1 MRLQPKTAKNMQIRY
16 SKIFIIQNDIPSANE
31 AIFDRIENVR
41 EYIEAITTELAN
53 NSVTR
58 RYCLDDQ
65 YQTAQSNIIFII
77 TKINALCSIPNG
89 DERRI
94 DIAEELK
101 NYIESQ
107 PAQRLSSIEKEF
119 NDTHVQLH
127 PIPKGVLIVAET
139 VDDEGNNKLI
149 LAKADYTE
157 FMEERSG
164 DKKQGLPIKKK
175 IYKAVSIEYAFNNN
189 HTYEISAILVC
200 DTSNRDA
207 KYWWKGF
214 LELRE
219 LRTDELNTTIAYKA
233 IKDKVV
239 SPIKR
244 DHKTDYIN
252 LYNFNLAYFSSNDNF
267 DIDEYVRKIQDYI
280 PVDPNLNKES
290 IINKLRELPQKEKF
304 DPIFQK
310 QPASINDRM
319 RRQVVRLAENL
330 DLSIK
335 GQIENLQNVIRADV
349 DNQGNKMVVI
359 YSDEGYEHFIRNQQ

>member
-1 MRLQPKTAKNMQIRY
+1 MIQIRY
-16 SKIFIIQNDIPSANE
+16 SKIFIIQNDIPSASE
-31 AIFDRIENVR
+31 GVFDRTENVR
-41 EYIEAITTELAN
+41 EYIETITTELTN

-58 RYCLDDQ
+58 QYCFDNQ
-65 YQTAQSNIIFII
+65 YQTAQNNTTFIV
-77 TKINALCSIPNG
+77 TKINALCSIPND

-94 DIAEELK
+94 EIAEELK
-101 NYIESQ
+101 NYIETQ

-139 VDDEGNNKLI
+139 IDDEGNTKLI
-149 LAKADYTE
+149 LAKADYAE

-164 DKKQGLPIKKK
+164 DKKLGLPTKKK
-175 IYKAVSIEYAFNNN
+175 IYKAVSIEYTFNNDN
-189 HTYEISAILVC
+189 HAYEFPSILVC

-207 KYWWKGF
+207 KYWWKSF

-219 LRTDELNTTIAYKA
+219 LRTDELNTTKAYKA
-233 IKDKVV
+233 IKDKVIA
-239 SPIKR
+239 PIKR
-244 DHKTDYIN
+244 EYKTDYIN

-267 DIDEYVRKIQDYI
+267 DIDEYIRRIQDYI

-290 IINKLRELPQKEKF
+290 IINKLRDLPQKEKF
-304 DPIFQK
+304 DPTFQK
-310 QPASINDRM
+310 QPGSINDRM
-319 RRQVVRLAENL
+319 RRQIVRLAENL